1 MKKTEP
7 YTGIA
12 EAYDYILR
20 HVDYDQWFKYINSIM
35 LKYISNPGSIL
46 ELGCGTGKFGAKF
59 SAANYRI
66 FGIDRSLE
74 MLRIAKTRAFRSFR
88 IICAD
93 MRNFYLKGSFDFIF
107 SVHDT
112 INYQLTTDEL
122 RDVFRSVKRVMHN
135 KSIFLF
141 DITTEH
147 NINNYFNNKTS
158 FYKTRGM
165 NIEWSNR
172 YLKEKKF
179 IISKFTIRYD
189 NGRKFTEEH
198 TQRIYSR
205 GEIQTILYE
214 EGFEILDV
222 FSDYTYNPPSD
233 ETIMINF
240 ITKKRDAL

>member
-1 MKKTEP
+1 LKKTEP

-147 NINNYFNNKTS
+147 NINNFFKYRFCQQQ
-158 FYKTRGM
+158 
-165 NIEWSNR
+165 
-172 YLKEKKF
+172 
-179 IISKFTIRYD
+179 
-189 NGRKFTEEH
+189 RK
-198 TQRIYSR
+198 
-205 GEIQTILYE
+205 
-214 EGFEILDV
+214 
-222 FSDYTYNPPSD
+222 
-233 ETIMINF
+233 
-240 ITKKRDAL
+240 